1 MVLTISQIAILI
13 NRNIYNLPR
22 NWEHRFMAE
31 LQS

>member
-13 NRNIYNLPR
+13 NRNIYNLPHTS
-22 NWEHRFMAE
+22 EHRFMAE